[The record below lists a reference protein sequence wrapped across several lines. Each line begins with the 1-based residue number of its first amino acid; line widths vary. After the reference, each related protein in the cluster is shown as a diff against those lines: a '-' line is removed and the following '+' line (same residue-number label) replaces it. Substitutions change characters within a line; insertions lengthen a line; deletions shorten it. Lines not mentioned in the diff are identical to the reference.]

1 MTETS
6 EKKPAERQKV
16 KLKKPH
22 RHGGKEYE
30 AGAEIEVAVTDI
42 QWLKDHGVI

>member
-1 MTETS
+1 MNNQND
-6 EKKPAERQKV
+6 KKPAERQKV
-16 KLKKPH
+16 KLKKQH